1 MAGEQIPVTP
11 ALITWARKRAG
22 YSIEEAAEKFK
33 KIAAWEASD
42 SYPTYSQLEE
52 LANTFKVPVAVFFF
66 PAPPPDPPIEETFR
80 TLSEAQLGELEPRLK
95 LLLRKAKALQIALA
109 ELNGGRNPAPRSIT
123 KDLTFA
129 AAIPAETMATAVR
142 DYLGVSVEEQSRWP
156 NVEVALE
163 QWRQRFADA
172 GVYVFKDQFRDPAF
186 AGFCLTDDEFPIIY
200 VNNTSAKARQIF
212 TLFHELAH
220 LLFHTSGIDTEND
233 AYIER
238 LAGDPR
244 RIEVLC
250 NRFAGVF
257 LVPQEALAAALSGRN
272 LDPETVQEIAR
283 RFNVSQLVIY
293 RRLLDIHRIDQTTYA
308 AAHRRAQEGP
318 PPKSSGGDYYNNQ
331 LAYLGRPFVEMALR
345 QYRGQRITEEQL
357 ADYLNVKPKNLTTL
371 EERFL
376 RGAAA

>member
-11 ALITWARKRAG
+11 ALITWARERAG
-22 YSIEEAAEKFK
+22 YSIEEAAQKFK
-33 KIAAWEASD
+33 KIAAWEASE
-42 SYPTYSQLEE
+42 SCPTYPQLEE

-66 PAPPPDPPIEETFR
+66 PTPPPVPPIEETFR
-80 TLSEAQLGELEPRLK
+80 TLPEAELGQLEPRLK

-109 ELNGGRNPAPRSIT
+109 ELNDGRNPAPRLIT
-123 KDLTFA
+123 RDLTFDTR
-129 AAIPAETMATAVR
+129 IPVETMAAAVR
-142 DYLGVSVEEQSRWP
+142 DYLGVSVDEQTRWQ
-156 NVEVALE
+156 NVEAALE

-172 GVYVFKDQFRDPAF
+172 GVYVFKDQFRNPAF

-233 AYIER
+233 VYIDR
-238 LAGDPR
+238 LAGEPR

-257 LVPQEALAAALSGRN
+257 LVPREALAATLHGRN
-272 LDPETVQEIAR
+272 LDPETIREIAR
-283 RFNVSQLVIY
+283 HFNVSQLVIY
-293 RRLLDIHRIDQTTYA
+293 RRLLDTRRIDQATYDA
-308 AAHRRAQEGP
+308 ARRRAQERP
-318 PPKSSGGDYYNNQ
+318 PPQRPGGDYYNTQ
-331 LAYLGRPFVEMALR
+331 LAYLGRPFVEMALK
-345 QYRGQRITEEQL
+345 QYHGQRITEEQL
-357 ADYLNVKPKNLTTL
+357 ADYLNVKPKNLATL

-376 RGAAA
+376 KGAA